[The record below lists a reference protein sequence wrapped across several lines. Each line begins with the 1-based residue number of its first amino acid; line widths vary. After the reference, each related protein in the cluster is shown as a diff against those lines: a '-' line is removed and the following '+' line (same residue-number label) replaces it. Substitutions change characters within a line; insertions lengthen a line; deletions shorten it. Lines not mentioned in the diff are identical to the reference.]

1 MPNKKS
7 DRYLAGGN
15 RPGLPNS
22 IISEP
27 VATHT
32 GERRKTPSAAPTA
45 LLSEV
50 IEYLLPH
57 FRSMSRLLN
66 RDGKPQDDRIAQ
78 FLESLISKRIA
89 GMSMTAAKLESRFFH
104 FLDAENQNSLH
115 AIYLQSGLET
125 NMIGHMT
132 LRVLSRILKLHPS
145 VYSVVYSSDT
155 VR

>member
-15 RPGLPNS
+15 WSELRSP

-27 VATHT
+27 VATYA
-32 GERRKTPSAAPTA
+32 GDRRKTPPAAPIA

-50 IEYLLPH
+50 IEHLLPH
-57 FRSMSRLLN
+57 FRAMSALLN

-78 FLESLISKRIA
+78 FLESLISTGIA
-89 GMSMTAAKLESRFFH
+89 GMSMTAANLESRFFY
-104 FLDAENQNSLH
+104 FLDAEKKDNLH
-115 AIYLQSGLET
+115 AIYLRSGLET

-132 LRVLSRILKLHPS
+132 LRDLSRILKLHPA